1 MKITKKVSFLGTVI
15 TELEPGEKIW
25 NEIIR
30 LPENQNQ
37 FVQKLTEIA
46 KIVGFDGW
54 LLNIENKIDKSKI
67 PDLIKIVD
75 NLTKAMHETD
85 PDSLVI
91 WYDSVT
97 VEGKKISRQNINI

>member
-1 MKITKKVSFLGTVI
+1 MFENISFLGTVI

-25 NEIIR
+25 NEILR

-46 KIVGFDGW
+46 KNVGFDGW
-54 LLNIENKIDKSKI
+54 LLNIENKIEKTKI

-75 NLTKAMHETD
+75 NLTKAMYETG

-97 VEGKKISRQNINI
+97 VEGKKI

>member
-1 MKITKKVSFLGTVI
+1 MFENISFLGTVI

-25 NEIIR
+25 NEILR

-37 FVQKLTEIA
+37 FVQKLAEIA
-46 KIVGFDGW
+46 KNVGFDGW
-54 LLNIENKIDKSKI
+54 LLNIENKIEKTKI
-67 PDLIKIVD
+67 PDLIQIVD